1 MSSHAEIARRTQ
13 LRFFHPVAAMKRP
26 LLDKV
31 CDIFGPRGTK
41 MSHTS
46 IIAALAIGLV
56 IPCLAGGESLKIGVI
71 NSVTGPEA
79 PIGENL
85 TNGIKLAE
93 EDLAKA
99 GTKVELI
106 WEDDTG
112 KPQIAMSAMEKLATR
127 DGVAG
132 VVGPYT
138 SASANAVAK
147 LAQRYQ
153 VPLLVPA
160 AAKEEITRQGYQW
173 VYRLNAPANI
183 YAQVLLDAVTE
194 LGKPKTI
201 AFVYENTDF
210 GTSTADAGKKYAEK
224 KGIKIV
230 ADEPYSK
237 GSPDYRST
245 LTKVKSLN
253 PDLVFMVSYVVDAI
267 LLMRQARE
275 VGLKPQAFLGGGAG
289 FTTTQFL
296 SEKDISKDVFTS
308 TQWVEDVKWPG
319 AAEFGQRYKAKFGKE
334 PTYHA
339 ACAYAAMMIMADTAA
354 KQGGDRKKI
363 RSALASGSWN
373 GIMGEVKFVSYDG
386 YSNQNNHPMLVLQ
399 IQNGN
404 YVTVYPP
411 QFATKKAI
419 YPFPGW

>member
-1 MSSHAEIARRTQ
+1 MRSTAEIARGARSAS
-13 LRFFHPVAAMKRP
+13 LSV
-26 LLDKV
+26 
-31 CDIFGPRGTK
+31 
-41 MSHTS
+41 
-46 IIAALAIGLV
+46 AALAAS
-56 IPCLAGGESLKIGVI
+56 LAFPGWVAAETLKIGVI

-93 EDLAKA
+93 EDLAKS
-99 GTKVELI
+99 GTKVELV

-173 VYRLNAPANI
+173 VYRLNAPANV
-183 YAQVLLDAVTE
+183 YAQVLLDAVAE
-194 LGKPKTI
+194 VGKPKTI
-201 AFVYENTDF
+201 AFIYENTDF

-224 KGIKIV
+224 KGIRLV

-253 PDLVFMVSYVVDAI
+253 PDLVFMVSYVVDAV
-267 LLMRQARE
+267 LLMRQAKE
-275 VGLKPQAFLGGGAG
+275 VGLRPQAFLGGGAG
-289 FTTTQFL
+289 FTTAQFA
-296 SEKDISKDVFTS
+296 SEKEISNSVLTS
-308 TQWVEDVKWPG
+308 TQWSEDVKWPG
-319 AAEFGQRYKAKFGKE
+319 ASEFGQRYRTKFGKE
-334 PTYHA
+334 ATYHA
-339 ACAYAAMMIMADTAA
+339 ACAYAAMMIMGETAA
-354 KQGGDRKKI
+354 KQGGDRKKV
-363 RSALASGSWN
+363 RDALGSGKWN
-373 GIMGEVKFVSYDG
+373 GIMGEVKFESYEG
-386 YSNQNNHPMLVLQ
+386 YNNQNKHPMLVLQ

-404 YVTVYPP
+404 YVSVYPA
-411 QFATKKAI
+411 QFAVKKAV
-419 YPFPGW
+419 YPFSGW

>member
-1 MSSHAEIARRTQ
+1 MKRDAEIARCRLAGARKVFSIDTV
-13 LRFFHPVAAMKRP
+13 LR
-26 LLDKV
+26 
-31 CDIFGPRGTK
+31 
-41 MSHTS
+41 S
-46 IIAALAIGLV
+46 ALILGLV
-56 IPCLAGGESLKIGVI
+56 LPSAGHAQSVKIGVI

-85 TNGIKLAE
+85 SNGIKLAE
-93 EDLAKA
+93 EDLAKR
-99 GTKVELI
+99 GIKTELV

-173 VYRLNAPANI
+173 VYRLNAPANV

-194 LGKPKTI
+194 FGKPKTI
-201 AFVYENTDF
+201 AFIYENTDF

-224 KGIKIV
+224 KGIKTV

-289 FTTTQFL
+289 FTTTQFA
-296 SEKDISKDVFTS
+296 SDKDISNSVFTS
-308 TQWVEDVKWPG
+308 TQWADDVNWPG
-319 AAEFGQRYKAKFGKE
+319 AAEFEKRYKAKFGKE

-339 ACAYAAMMIMADTAA
+339 ACAYASMLIMAETAA
-354 KQGGDRKKI
+354 KQGSDRKKV
-363 RSALASGSWN
+363 RDALAAGKWS
-373 GIMGEVKFVSYDG
+373 GIMGEVKFDNYAG
-386 YSNQNNHPMLVLQ
+386 YTNQNNHPMLVLQ
-399 IQNGN
+399 IQKGN
-404 YVTVYPP
+404 FVSIYPH
-411 QFATKKAI
+411 QFATKSAV